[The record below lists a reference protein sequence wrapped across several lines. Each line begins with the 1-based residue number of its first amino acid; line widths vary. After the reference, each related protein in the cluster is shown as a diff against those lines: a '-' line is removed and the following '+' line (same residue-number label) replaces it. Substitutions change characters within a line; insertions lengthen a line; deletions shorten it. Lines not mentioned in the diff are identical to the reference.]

1 MKEDKA
7 KSQALYF
14 IDDALNDD
22 LDVKKQNT
30 DEIKKSK
37 EKVTFDYKSFLKTV
51 PNRPGS
57 YRMYDKNET
66 VIYVG
71 KAKILKRRVMSY
83 FNRKHDSVKVNVL
96 VSQIE
101 RLEYIITNTEVEA
114 LILESHLIKKYKP
127 KYNILLKD
135 DKKYP
140 YFLITDED
148 FPRIT
153 IVRKKNMN
161 PEKGRYYGPYTDIRA
176 MHATLDFLKK
186 IFPLKQCKTPKF
198 KDRPC
203 LYYQIGRCMAP
214 CQNKV
219 TSEEYKNLVKQAE
232 LFLSGKQSELLKQL
246 KEQMQKYSDS
256 LQFEKAAKLRDSY
269 NDLVKTLEKQKVV
282 YENTKLNEDIIS
294 FMSDE
299 GIFVIVIL
307 MIREGR
313 LIDKKDFVYEVEEED
328 KTEFFATFFKEYYS
342 TLKLEYPDKIV
353 SNELEAIGEKALYEE
368 WLEILAQKKVK
379 ISYGKSAQGKELQ
392 MLADK
397 NAKVVLD
404 NAKISKMS
412 KIRDDF
418 NEIGS
423 YLAEKLQLKNFP
435 HRMECYDIS
444 HIQGTN
450 TVASMVTFINGL
462 PKKSEYRKFKVRMTE
477 GKPDDFLS
485 MKEVLT
491 RRLSHLGEAKWEKP
505 DLIIIDGGKGQ
516 LSSVM
521 EIIEGLGVKGIDVV
535 SLAKKHEEV
544 FLPKQSKPVI
554 LPRNSSA
561 LFLFQRIRDEAHRFA
576 ITYHRKLRSKSMI
589 KKD

>member
-1 MKEDKA
+1 M
-7 KSQALYF
+7 
-14 IDDALNDD
+14 NDG
-22 LDVKKQNT
+22 LKQT
-30 DEIKKSK
+30 
-37 EKVTFDYKSFLKTV
+37 LKLL
-51 PNRPGS
+51 PSLPGC
-57 YRMYDKNET
+57 YIYYNKDGE

-83 FNRKHDSVKVNVL
+83 FNRKHDSVKLNVL
-96 VSQIE
+96 VPQIE

-127 KYNILLKD
+127 RYNVLLKD

-153 IVRKKNMN
+153 IVRKKNIN

-186 IFPLKQCKTPKF
+186 IFPLKQCKSPKF

-203 LYYQIGRCMAP
+203 LYYHIGRCMAP
-214 CQNKV
+214 CQNLV
-219 TSEEYKNLVKQAE
+219 TPDEYKTVVKQAE
-232 LFLSGKQSELLKQL
+232 LFLSGKQSELMAQI

-269 NDLVKTLEKQKVV
+269 NDLAKTLEKQKVV
-282 YENTKLNEDIIS
+282 YENTKLNEDVIS
-294 FMSDE
+294 LMAED
-299 GIFVIVIL
+299 GIFAIVIL

-313 LIDKKDFVYEVEEED
+313 LIDKKDFVYEVEED
-328 KTEFFATFFKEYYS
+328 DRTEFFATFFKEYYS
-342 TLKLEYPDKIV
+342 TLKLEYPDRIV
-353 SNELEAIGEKALYEE
+353 SNELEAVGEKALYEE
-368 WLEILAQKKVK
+368 WLEILAKKKVK

-404 NAKISKMS
+404 NAKITKMS

-423 YLAEKLQLKNFP
+423 YLAEKLHLRNFP
-435 HRMECYDIS
+435 YRMECYDIS

-450 TVASMVTFINGL
+450 TVASMVTFINGV
-462 PKKSEYRKFKVRMTE
+462 PKKSEYRKFKVDSTE

-491 RRLSHLGEAKWEKP
+491 RRLSHLGEKKWEKP
-505 DLIIIDGGKGQ
+505 DLMIIDGGKGQ

-521 EIIEGLGVKGIDVV
+521 EIIEGLGITGIDVV

-576 ITYHRKLRSKSMI
+576 ITYHRKLRSKAMI
-589 KKD
+589 ESKKE

>member
-1 MKEDKA
+1 MNEG
-7 KSQALYF
+7 L
-14 IDDALNDD
+14 
-22 LDVKKQNT
+22 KQT
-30 DEIKKSK
+30 
-37 EKVTFDYKSFLKTV
+37 LKLL
-51 PNRPGS
+51 PSLPGC
-57 YRMYDKNET
+57 YIYYNAEGE

-83 FNRKHDSVKVNVL
+83 FNRKHDSVKVNIL
-96 VSQIE
+96 VSQID
-101 RLEYIITNTEVEA
+101 RMEYIITNTEVEA

-153 IVRKKNMN
+153 IVRKKNLN
-161 PEKGRYYGPYTDIRA
+161 PEKGHYYGPYTDIRA

-186 IFPLKQCKTPKF
+186 IFPLKQCKNPKF

-203 LYYQIGRCMAP
+203 LYYHIGRCMAP

-219 TSEEYKNLVKQAE
+219 SSEEYKNIVKQAE
-232 LFLSGKQSELLKQL
+232 LFLSGKQSELMKQL
-246 KEQMQKYSDS
+246 KDQMQKYSDS

-269 NDLVKTLEKQKVV
+269 NDLAKTLEKQKVV
-282 YENTKLNEDIIS
+282 YENTKLNEDVIS
-294 FMSDE
+294 FLADE
-299 GIFVIVIL
+299 GIFAIVIL

-313 LIDKKDFVYEVEEED
+313 LIDKKDFIYDVEEED
-328 KTEFFATFFKEYYS
+328 RTEFFATFFKEYYS
-342 TLKLEYPDKIV
+342 TLKLDYPDRIV
-353 SNELEAIGEKALYEE
+353 SNELEAVGEKSLYEE

-404 NAKISKMS
+404 NAKIKKMAS
-412 KIRDDF
+412 IYDDF

-450 TVASMVTFINGL
+450 TVASMVVFENGL
-462 PKKSEYRKFKVRMTE
+462 KKGSEYRKFKLKSTE

-491 RRLSHLGEAKWEKP
+491 RRLSRLGEPKWEKP
-505 DLIIIDGGKGQ
+505 DLMIIDGGKGQ

-521 EIIEGLGVKGIDVV
+521 QIIEELGVNDIDVV

-544 FLPKQSKPVI
+544 FLPKQSDPVI

-576 ITYHRKLRSKSMI
+576 ITYHRKLRSKSMV
-589 KKD
+589 KKTEK

>member
-1 MKEDKA
+1 MNTELKQTLKLLP
-7 KSQALYF
+7 SLPGCYIYF
-14 IDDALNDD
+14 NKDG
-22 LDVKKQNT
+22 
-30 DEIKKSK
+30 E
-37 EKVTFDYKSFLKTV
+37 
-51 PNRPGS
+51 
-57 YRMYDKNET
+57 

-219 TSEEYKNLVKQAE
+219 TPDEYKAIVKQAE
-232 LFLSGKQSELLKQL
+232 LFLSGKQAELLKQI

-368 WLEILAQKKVK
+368 WLEILVQKKVK

-404 NAKISKMS
+404 NAKLAKMS

-491 RRLSHLGEAKWEKP
+491 RRLSHLGETKWEKP

-544 FLPKQSKPVI
+544 FLPKTSKPVI

-576 ITYHRKLRSKSMI
+576 ITYHRQLRSKSMI
-589 KKD
+589 KGHFEKQ

>member
-1 MKEDKA
+1 MNNELKQTLKLLP
-7 KSQALYF
+7 SLPGCYIYF
-14 IDDALNDD
+14 NKDG
-22 LDVKKQNT
+22 
-30 DEIKKSK
+30 E
-37 EKVTFDYKSFLKTV
+37 
-51 PNRPGS
+51 
-57 YRMYDKNET
+57 

-232 LFLSGKQSELLKQL
+232 LFLSGKQSELLKQI

-294 FMSDE
+294 FMSEE

-521 EIIEGLGVKGIDVV
+521 EIIEGLGIKGIDVV

-561 LFLFQRIRDEAHRFA
+561 LYLFQRIRDEAHRFA

>member
-1 MKEDKA
+1 MN
-7 KSQALYF
+7 
-14 IDDALNDD
+14 DAL
-22 LDVKKQNT
+22 KQT
-30 DEIKKSK
+30 
-37 EKVTFDYKSFLKTV
+37 LKLL
-51 PNRPGS
+51 PSLPGC
-57 YRMYDKNET
+57 YIYYNKDCE

-83 FNRKHDSVKVNVL
+83 FNRKHDSIKVSVL

-127 KYNILLKD
+127 RYNILLKD

-148 FPRIT
+148 FPRIS

-214 CQNKV
+214 CQNLV
-219 TSEEYKNLVKQAE
+219 TSEEYKNIVKQAE
-232 LFLSGKQSELLKQL
+232 LFLSGKQTELMKQL

-269 NDLVKTLEKQKVV
+269 NDLQKTLEKQKVV
-282 YENTKLNEDIIS
+282 YENTKLNEDVIS
-294 FMSDE
+294 LLSDD
-299 GIFVIVIL
+299 GIFAIVIL

-313 LIDKKDFVYEVEEED
+313 LIDKKDFVYEVEDED
-328 KTEFFATFFKEYYS
+328 RAEFFATFFKEYYS
-342 TLKLEYPDKIV
+342 GLKLEFPDKIV

-397 NAKVVLD
+397 NANVVLG
-404 NAKISKMS
+404 NAKIAKMS

-450 TVASMVTFINGL
+450 TVASMVTFINGV
-462 PKKSEYRKFKVRMTE
+462 KKASEYRKFKINSTE

-491 RRLSHLGEAKWEKP
+491 RRLSHLGEKKWKKP

-521 EIIEGLGVKGIDVV
+521 QIIEELGVTGIDVV
-535 SLAKKHEEV
+535 SLAKRNEEV
-544 FLPKQSKPVI
+544 FLPNQSEPVI

-576 ITYHRKLRSKSMI
+576 ITFHRKLRSQSMI
-589 KKD
+589 EKK